1 MSEPEMEIFAT
12 HDLPSVDDLKRQ
24 PFPLWNGKWCWLWG
38 VTERQYLA
46 LRREARRQ
54 NPDGE
59 FLFDEERYVICRFIE
74 CVRDSGDPGAKPIFN
89 RRDHY
94 DWLLERDRALIE
106 GAVELSMRL
115 SGELPEQQ
123 EALARFFA
131 PANEGQP
138 EASPATSSADSSASA

>member
-1 MSEPEMEIFAT
+1 MSDKEIQIFTASEIT
-12 HDLPSVDDLKRQ
+12 GVDDLKREAYR
-24 PFPLWNGKWCWLWG
+24 LWNGKWCYVWA

-54 NPDGE
+54 GPEGE
-59 FLFDEERYVICRFIE
+59 YVFDEERYIICRFVE
-74 CVRDSGDPGAKPIFN
+74 CVRDSDQPSAKPIFN

-94 DWLLERDRALIE
+94 DWLLERDRSIIE

-123 EALARFFA
+123 EALSRFFA
-131 PANEGQP
+131 P
-138 EASPATSSADSSASA
+138 PALQSSEPPPTSNPASSASA